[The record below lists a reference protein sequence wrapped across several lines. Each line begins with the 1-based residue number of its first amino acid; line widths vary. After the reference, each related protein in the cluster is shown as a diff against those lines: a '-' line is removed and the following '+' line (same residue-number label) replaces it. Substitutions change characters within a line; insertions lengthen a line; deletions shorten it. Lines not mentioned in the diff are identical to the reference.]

1 MNTITMSAATAAA
14 YLESIHHLILWSG
27 YMTSTVSDHYA
38 NHLGP
43 IYSWMVGDFHTAS
56 ASMSDYF
63 DHIGI
68 TTNSSGCAIDL
79 GCGHGVQTI
88 PLAELGL
95 RVVALDTCQHLLDE
109 LETKAEGL
117 QIQTVHDDL
126 LTFTNY
132 IHEPIETIVCMG
144 DTLTHLESQDQV
156 FQLIKKAV
164 EALAPNG
171 ILCLSFR
178 DYTTNELKGDARFI
192 PVRSDEK
199 RIHTC
204 FLEYQPDFVCV
215 HDILHTKAS
224 DGWEMSVSSYS
235 KLRLSPN
242 DVEQAAKDQGLQLIN
257 RFEKRGMIYLAFQR
271 NSEENVAQ

>member
-1 MNTITMSAATAAA
+1 
-14 YLESIHHLILWSG
+14 
-27 YMTSTVSDHYA
+27 MTSTVSDHYA

-56 ASMSDYF
+56 ASMSEYF
-63 DHIGI
+63 DDIGI
-68 TTNSSGCAIDL
+68 STNSTGCAVDL

-88 PLAELGL
+88 PLAKRGL
-95 RVVALDTCQHLLDE
+95 RVVALDTCQHLLGE
-109 LETKAEGL
+109 LEAKAEGL

-126 LTFTNY
+126 LTFTNH
-132 IHEPIETIVCMG
+132 IDKSAETIVCMG
-144 DTLTHLESQDQV
+144 DTLTHLDSQEQIV
-156 FQLIKKAV
+156 QLINKAA

-204 FLEYQPDFVCV
+204 FLEYEPTVVRV
-215 HDILHTKAS
+215 HDILHTKATN
-224 DGWEMSVSSYS
+224 GWEMSVSSYS
-235 KLRLSPN
+235 KLRLSPKE
-242 DVEQAAKDQGLQLIN
+242 VEAIADKQGLRLLN
-257 RFEKRGMIYLAFQR
+257 HSEKRGMIYFAFQHT
-271 NSEENVAQ
+271 SDENKK